1 MTKFQGEANPSD
13 KAVSDQ
19 ICDFDVTEVGRHLS
33 GRPRKQTGWVEKTDS
48 GKKWCG
54 YYYVYEEAPDGTEKR
69 RQRSRVLGACKKMT
83 KTEAEDELARLIGE
97 ELHIPKEAREIQ
109 TMQQLWRVFYDDRAA
124 RWSKAEQ
131 MTATSVWNHWLKPRL
146 DKTDVRSITR
156 LHLQR
161 VLNEISVSKRKL
173 PNGENVEGVSESLLQ
188 KLRKYLYG
196 AFDLA
201 VEMRIVPQNPTLKL
215 KKPKHNPTRK
225 PTLSPEA
232 FSQFLL
238 HLSARDSLLVRICM
252 QCGLRPSETFGL
264 RYQDVLPTAL
274 YVRQSL
280 DRRTRK
286 LKETK
291 TPGSTAMVPLP
302 PALAAELQHWI
313 RAYPG
318 GSEELIFTN
327 TLGQP
332 IRAENYLKRV
342 IHKAGKKAG
351 VKVSF
356 QIMRRSAGTYLQRH
370 GTPKDVQ
377 SIMRHADIETT
388 FGTYVQPIAE
398 STKAAAAAFEQEI
411 RNAQLNLL
419 QTAVQGPK

>member
-1 MTKFQGEANPSD
+1 
-13 KAVSDQ
+13 
-19 ICDFDVTEVGRHLS
+19 
-33 GRPRKQTGWVEKTDS
+33 
-48 GKKWCG
+48 
-54 YYYVYEEAPDGTEKR
+54 
-69 RQRSRVLGACKKMT
+69 
-83 KTEAEDELARLIGE
+83 
-97 ELHIPKEAREIQ
+97 
-109 TMQQLWRVFYDDRAA
+109 
-124 RWSKAEQ
+124 
-131 MTATSVWNHWLKPRL
+131 
-146 DKTDVRSITR
+146 
-156 LHLQR
+156 
-161 VLNEISVSKRKL
+161 
-173 PNGENVEGVSESLLQ
+173 
-188 KLRKYLYG
+188 
-196 AFDLA
+196 
-201 VEMRIVPQNPTLKL
+201 
-215 KKPKHNPTRK
+215 
-225 PTLSPEA
+225 
-232 FSQFLL
+232 
-238 HLSARDSLLVRICM
+238 M

-302 PALAAELQHWI
+302 PALAAELQQWI
-313 RAYPG
+313 LAYPG